1 LTRTSY
7 HHGDLRQ
14 SLIEC
19 ACDKLRED
27 SADHLS
33 LRALARQAGVSQTA
47 PYRHFETKNALF
59 AAVATYGLS
68 LMTDH
73 LQEARDAYLAHAREG
88 VNEGASENA
97 EEIIEGAVVAVG
109 LAYVEWALANPEKYQ
124 LFFDSTLVDYGAH
137 EDLHEAGCDCFEVL
151 LELIRDGIRQGIFL
165 NQAAEEL
172 AATLWASVHGLAS
185 LLHSKDAEAMR
196 QHQDAPVVKGMAAL
210 SMQRRQVIEL
220 FVKSIRR

>member
-1 LTRTSY
+1 MARSSY

-19 ACDKLRED
+19 ACAQLRQD

-33 LRALARQAGVSQTA
+33 LRALARKAGVSQTA

-59 AAVATYGLS
+59 AAVATYGFL

-73 LQEARDAYLAHAREG
+73 LKVARDRHEGDVQEA
-88 VNEGASENA
+88 
-97 EEIIEGAVVAVG
+97 VVQVG

-124 LFFDSTLVDYGAH
+124 LFFDSALVDYGAH
-137 EDLHEAGCDCFEVL
+137 EDLHEAGCDCFEVIL
-151 LELIRDGIRQGIFL
+151 GLIRTGIEQDIFL
-165 NQAAEEL
+165 DQPAEEL
-172 AATLWASVHGLAS
+172 AATLWASVHGFAS
-185 LLHSKDAEAMR
+185 LLQSKDPNAKQ

-210 SMQRRQVIEL
+210 SMRRRQVIEL
-220 FVKSIRR
+220 FVNSIRR

>member
-1 LTRTSY
+1 MTRTSY

-59 AAVATYGLS
+59 AAVATYGFS

-73 LQEARDAYLAHAREG
+73 LREARDAYLVKASAS
-88 VNEGASENA
+88 ASENA
-97 EEIIEGAVVAVG
+97 EEIVEGAVVAVG

-137 EDLHEAGCDCFEVL
+137 EDLHEAGCECFEVL
-151 LELIRDGIRQGIFL
+151 LELVRDGIRQDIFL
-165 NQAAEEL
+165 DQPAEEL

-185 LLHSKDAEAMR
+185 LLHSKDADAMK

-210 SMQRRQVIEL
+210 SMQRRQVMAL
-220 FVKSIRR
+220 LVKSIRR